1 MKTFLQLREKKSSM
15 PPGDH
20 VFDKKVNKH
29 KVMVHKD
36 KRGFTV
42 YIDGDKLDT
51 FKNQKQAEK
60 AGIEFAKE
68 F

>member
-1 MKTFLQLREKKSSM
+1 M

-20 VFDKKVNKH
+20 VFDKKVNRH
-29 KVMVHKD
+29 QVMVHKNKGKFD
-36 KRGFTV
+36 V

-51 FKNQKQAEK
+51 FNSQREAEK
-60 AGIEFAKE
+60 AGVTFAKE

>member
-1 MKTFLQLREKKSSM
+1 MKRFQQIREKRGKM

-20 VFDKKVNKH
+20 VFDKKVNRH
-29 KVMVHKD
+29 QVMVHKNKGKFD
-36 KRGFTV
+36 V

-51 FKNQKQAEK
+51 FKSQKEAEK
-60 AGIEFAKE
+60 AGITFAKE